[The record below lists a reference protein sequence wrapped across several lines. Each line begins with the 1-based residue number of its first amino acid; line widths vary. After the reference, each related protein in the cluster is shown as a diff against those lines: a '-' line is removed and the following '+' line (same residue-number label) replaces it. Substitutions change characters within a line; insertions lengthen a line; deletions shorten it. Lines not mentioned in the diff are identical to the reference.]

1 MKRHREASAHVSAEP
16 HKVFAL
22 LDDQTRLAEHM
33 GKPSLMMGGGKMT
46 YELDEQ
52 KGQAVGSHIRMGG
65 SAFGW
70 RLSLDE
76 VVTERIPPRRKVWQ
90 TVGTPRLVVIGSYE
104 MGFELTKAGAGS
116 ALEVWID
123 YDLPPRGLGRF
134 VPALGD
140 AYARWCVK
148 QMANDAVRAF
158 GRLAKSGG
166 DPTQDTQASR
176 ADG

>member
-1 MKRHREASAHVSAEP
+1 MNRHKEVSAHVAAEP
-16 HKVFAL
+16 HQVFAL

-46 YELDEQ
+46 YALDEQ

-65 SAFGW
+65 SAFGL

-76 VVTERIPPRRKVWQ
+76 VVTERIPPRREVWQ
-90 TVGTPRLVVIGSYE
+90 TVGRPRPVVIGSYE
-104 MGFELTKAGAGS
+104 MGFELAGADAGS
-116 ALEVWID
+116 ALRAWID

-148 QMANDAVRAF
+148 QMASDAVRAF
-158 GRLAKSGG
+158 GRLAGSGG
-166 DPTQDTQASR
+166 DPAHGTRGSQADS
-176 ADG
+176 

>member
-65 SAFGW
+65 SAFGLQ
-70 RLSLDE
+70 LSLDE

-90 TVGTPRLVVIGSYE
+90 TIGAPRLVVIGPYE
-104 MGFELTKAGAGS
+104 MGFELGAFGEGS
-116 ALEVWID
+116 ALRVWID

-134 VPALGD
+134 VSALGD
-140 AYARWCVK
+140 AYARWCVR
-148 QMANDAVRAF
+148 QMARDAVRVF
-158 GRLAKSGG
+158 GSIASAA
-166 DPTQDTQASR
+166 ASR
-176 ADG
+176 

>member
-1 MKRHREASAHVSAEP
+1 MKRHMEASAHLAAEP

-46 YELDEQ
+46 YTLDEQ

-65 SAFGW
+65 SAFGLQ
-70 RLSLDE
+70 LSLDE

-90 TVGTPRLVVIGSYE
+90 TIGTPRLVVIGPYE
-104 MGFELTKAGAGS
+104 MGFELTGAGAGS
-116 ALEVWID
+116 ALRVWID

-148 QMANDAVRAF
+148 QMASDAARAF
-158 GRLAKSGG
+158 GSLA
-166 DPTQDTQASR
+166 PAAASR
-176 ADG
+176 

>member
-1 MKRHREASAHVSAEP
+1 MKRHMEASANLASEP

-65 SAFGW
+65 SAFGLQ
-70 RLSLDE
+70 LSLDE

-90 TVGTPRLVVIGSYE
+90 TVGMPRLVVIGSYK
-104 MGFELTKAGAGS
+104 MGFELTGAGAGS
-116 ALEVWID
+116 ALKVWID
-123 YDLPPRGLGRF
+123 YDLPRRGLGRL

-148 QMANDAVRAF
+148 QMARDAVRAF
-158 GRLAKSGG
+158 GRLASAA
-166 DPTQDTQASR
+166 ASR
-176 ADG
+176 

>member
-1 MKRHREASAHVSAEP
+1 MKRHMEASAHVAAEP
-16 HKVFAL
+16 HRVFAL

-65 SAFGW
+65 SAFGL
-70 RLSLDE
+70 RLFLDE

-90 TVGTPRLVVIGSYE
+90 TVGTPRLVVIGTYE
-104 MGFELTKAGAGS
+104 MGFELTGADAGS
-116 ALEVWID
+116 ALRVWID

-148 QMANDAVRAF
+148 QMASDAVRAF
-158 GRLAKSGG
+158 GRLASAA
-166 DPTQDTQASR
+166 ASR
-176 ADG
+176 